1 MIGVP
6 ALAVDE
12 AAPAPPEQSASQA
25 VGESAPANPE
35 SANTDDATAGA
46 TVAVSRNAAAEPAA
60 ALADASLV
68 TAPVPASAETPAA
81 PTPGRAASLAD
92 TGIAVSGGTEGRD
105 YSLDAAAK
113 TLTVLTST
121 PLTLSGESAG
131 WGVRIAPGVK
141 ARVTLA
147 GLTVDLSAG
156 SGIPLDVATNLYDV
170 QPDGTQRLSAPAA
183 KADDVTNKTTLLLTL
198 ADGTVN
204 VLKGGDG
211 APALHCGESS
221 VLVVDDAVANEDAQ
235 GRRIVPA
242 QGAVP
247 YDCTL
252 SNGTV
257 LAKGDPLYR
266 MESPDPGVLECTGG
280 PSGTGIG
287 SGQDENSGDLTFDGG
302 VIKADAYAPLASSA
316 GGVASSGCG
325 IGGSLGGSATK
336 TTFNGGVVY
345 ARASAHGSGI
355 GGGPVGKSGAWGSG
369 GGAVFRSQLPD
380 TITNPNKVDGQRC
393 GDITINGGK
402 ITSEGGE
409 HGYAFGTGCWPADN
423 TGCTILI
430 TGGNLLPVNA
440 NGATGYS
447 GFLGATG
454 ASIIVQGGSFN
465 LAPTNFTGTVT
476 DGAGNALTLVSISLG
491 EDSEVIGSRIKS
503 LTVKVDGVP
512 LAPDYGLPYE
522 VDEKGKVYFWLPAT
536 VSTKRVTVADLA
548 VYDKASGTVTESEY
562 DFVLPHEGEDGNVAK
577 RNVEIDVTDQVL
589 ADDALRSLVRK
600 RYDGLA
606 VDPAALKDAVAALGV
621 ETTKPRRAPVTEI
634 DSFTSQRLLD
644 KDGKPDL
651 EPIKEDGDRSF
662 KRAGTYELVMESKQ
676 FTREDPSFGDSFW
689 GHWLLFDAVIE
700 AADTRVYDVSQ
711 ELSYAAP
718 APGGGGDAP
727 AGRQAGRAEEGA
739 LESVTFRA
747 SVMPNDQTGDGL
759 QPEALTCEAP
769 TGTVAFS
776 VNGVEVGT
784 AKLEPATDVNGTGY
798 AWSKAELEW
807 DPAGAAIPRRP
818 DGRIVVEARY
828 DGDKNYRGSSTRQ
841 ADDALTEDEAPDY
854 PLVDVPH
861 VSVVPDDPDDPD
873 AKPRPLEP
881 TGPVEVRE
889 PGPDDPPG
897 ITSTV
902 HVTVRDEVRV
912 PPREGDPLTAD
923 DLRKWA
929 EDRYIVTPGCEIAG
943 ITVNGS
949 PDGVI
954 DPSAPGTHEV
964 RVVVRDPKTGN
975 TTTVVVNY
983 TVVKPDDP
991 EEPDDP
997 DGPDGPPTPPAT
1009 DDPTV
1014 PDDPAGPEAPGGP
1027 DGPQDPVDPP
1037 HPADPPNP
1045 GDDAG
1050 SATKGPT
1057 AVLTRLAQTGDGA
1070 LALAFAGLAGA
1081 ASLAAAAAALAR
1093 RRSARR

>member
-1 MIGVP
+1 MVGVP

-12 AAPAPPEQSASQA
+12 AAPALSEQAASQA
-25 VGESAPANPE
+25 AGERAPANPE
-35 SANTDDATAGA
+35 PANTDDATADPA
-46 TVAVSRNAAAEPAA
+46 DASARAAATAARADAPAA
-60 ALADASLV
+60 AFAPAP
-68 TAPVPASAETPAA
+68 APVTVGGTA
-81 PTPGRAASLAD
+81 RAASLAD
-92 TGIAVSGGTEGRD
+92 TGIEVSGGAEGSD
-105 YSLDAAAK
+105 YALDEGAK
-113 TLTVLTST
+113 VITVLTST
-121 PLTLSGESAG
+121 PLTLAGESAG
-131 WGVRIAPGVK
+131 WGVRVAPGVK
-141 ARVTLA
+141 ANLILA
-147 GLTVDLSAG
+147 GLTVDLSAVG
-156 SGIPLDVATNLYDV
+156 GIPLDVATNLYDV

-211 APALHCGESS
+211 APALHCGEGS
-221 VLVVDDAVANEDAQ
+221 VLVVDDAVANVDSE
-235 GRRIVPA
+235 GRRITPD

-252 SNGTV
+252 ANGTV
-257 LAKGDPLYR
+257 LKEGDPLYR
-266 MESPDPGVLECTGG
+266 MESADPGVLECTGG
-280 PSGTGIG
+280 FGGTGIG
-287 SGQDENSGDLTFDGG
+287 SGQDENSGDMTFDGG
-302 VIKADAYAPLASSA
+302 VIKADAYDPLAAVGFGST
-316 GGVASSGCG
+316 GCG
-325 IGGSLGGSATK
+325 IGGALGGSATK
-336 TTFNGGVVY
+336 TTFNGGVVD
-345 ARASAHGSGI
+345 ARASNHGSAI
-355 GGGPVGKSGAWGSG
+355 GAGPTGRFGGWGST
-369 GGAVFRSQLPD
+369 AAEFFRPQISG
-380 TITNPNKVDGQRC
+380 TITNPNKDYGQRC

-402 ITSEGGE
+402 ISAEGGA
-409 HGYAFGTGCWPADN
+409 HGYAFGTGCIPADN
-423 TGCTILI
+423 AGCTILI
-430 TGGNLLPVNA
+430 TGGNLVPQNKYGVA
-440 NGATGYS
+440 GGYC

-454 ASIIVQGGSFN
+454 ASVIVQGGSFN
-465 LAPTNFTGTVT
+465 LEPANFTGTVT

-512 LAPDYGLPYE
+512 LVPDYGLPYE
-522 VDEKGKVYFWLPAT
+522 VDEEGKVYFWLPAT

-589 ADDALRSLVRK
+589 ADDALRSLVRR

-606 VDPAALKDAVAALGV
+606 VDPAVLKDAVAALGV

-644 KDGKPDL
+644 KDGKPDP

-727 AGRQAGRAEEGA
+727 AGRQAGSAGEGS
-739 LESVTFRA
+739 LKSVTFRA

-784 AKLEPATDVNGTGY
+784 AKLEPATDVNGAGY

-807 DPAGAAIPRRP
+807 DPVGAAIPRRP
-818 DGRIVVEARY
+818 DGRIVVEARC
-828 DGDKNYRGSSTRQ
+828 DGDENYRGSSARQ
-841 ADDALTEDEAPDY
+841 ADDALTEDEAPGY
-854 PLVDVPH
+854 PLVDVPQ

-873 AKPRPLEP
+873 ARPRPLEP

-912 PPREGDPLTAD
+912 PPSEGDPLTAD

-943 ITVNGS
+943 ITVDGS

-975 TTTVVVNY
+975 TTTVVVDY

-1070 LALAFAGLAGA
+1070 LALTFAGLAGA

>member
-1 MIGVP
+1 MVGVP

-12 AAPAPPEQSASQA
+12 AVPALSEQAASQA
-25 VGESAPANPE
+25 AGADAPANPE
-35 SANTDDATAGA
+35 PENTDDATADPA
-46 TVAVSRNAAAEPAA
+46 DAPACVASMAARADTPAA
-60 ALADASLV
+60 ASA
-68 TAPVPASAETPAA
+68 PASAPVAVGGTA
-81 PTPGRAASLAD
+81 RAASLAD
-92 TGIAVSGGTEGRD
+92 TGIAVSGGAEGSD
-105 YSLDAAAK
+105 YDLDEGAK
-113 TLTVLTST
+113 VITVLTGT
-121 PLTLSGESAG
+121 PLTLAGESAV
-131 WGVRIAPGVK
+131 WGVRVAPGVK
-141 ARVTLA
+141 ANLTLA
-147 GLTVDLSAG
+147 GLTVDLSAVG
-156 SGIPLDVATNLYDV
+156 GIPLDVATNLYDV

-211 APALHCGESS
+211 APALHCGEGS
-221 VLVVDDAVANEDAQ
+221 VLVVDDAVANVDSE
-235 GRRIVPA
+235 GRRITPD

-247 YDCTL
+247 YDCML
-252 SNGTV
+252 ANGTA
-257 LAKGDPLYR
+257 LKEGDPLYL
-266 MESPDPGVLECTGG
+266 MESADPGVLECTGG
-280 PSGTGIG
+280 PASTGIG
-287 SGQDENSGDLTFDGG
+287 SGQDENSGDMTFDGG
-302 VIKADAYAPLASSA
+302 VIGADAHAPLASSA
-316 GGVASSGCG
+316 QSLPSAGCG

-336 TTFNGGVVY
+336 TTFNGGVII
-345 ARASAHGSGI
+345 ARASAHGSAI
-355 GGGPVGKSGAWGSG
+355 GGGPVGKAGAWG
-369 GGAVFRSQLPD
+369 GGAGDVFRSQLPN
-380 TITNPNKVDGQRC
+380 TITNPNKSGGQRC
-393 GDITINGGK
+393 GDIAINGGK
-402 ITSEGGE
+402 ISAEGGE
-409 HGYAFGTGCWPADN
+409 HGYAFGTGCFPADN
-423 TGCTILI
+423 AGCTVLI
-430 TGGNLLPVNA
+430 TGGNLVPENA
-440 NGATGYS
+440 NGVGQYS
-447 GFLGATG
+447 GYLGAPNATV
-454 ASIIVQGGSFN
+454 IVQGGSFN
-465 LAPTNFTGTVT
+465 LEPANFTGTVT

-589 ADDALRSLVRK
+589 ADDALRSLVRR

-634 DSFTSQRLLD
+634 DAFTSQRLLD
-644 KDGKPDL
+644 KDGKPDP

-711 ELSYAAP
+711 ELSYDAS
-718 APGGGGDAP
+718 APGSGDDAP
-727 AGRQAGRAEEGA
+727 ASRQAGRAEEGA
-739 LESVTFRA
+739 LKSVTFRA
-747 SVMPNDQTGDGL
+747 SVMPNNQTGDGL

-784 AKLEPATDVNGTGY
+784 AKLEPAADVNSAGY

-807 DPAGAAIPRRP
+807 DPAGAAIPRQP
-818 DGRIVVEARY
+818 DGRLVVEARC
-828 DGDKNYRGSSTRQ
+828 DGDENYRGSSARQ
-841 ADDALTEDEAPDY
+841 ADDALTEDEAPGY
-854 PLVDVPH
+854 PLVDVPQ

-881 TGPVEVRE
+881 TGPAEVRE

-912 PPREGDPLTAD
+912 PPSEGDPLTAD

-943 ITVNGS
+943 ITVDGS

-954 DPSAPGTHEV
+954 DPSIPGTHEV

-975 TTTVVVNY
+975 TTTVVVDY

-997 DGPDGPPTPPAT
+997 DGPDDPPAPPTT
-1009 DDPTV
+1009 
-1014 PDDPAGPEAPGGP
+1014 DDPAGPETPGGS
-1027 DGPQDPVDPP
+1027 DGPQDP
-1037 HPADPPNP
+1037 ADPPRPVDPSNP
-1045 GDDAG
+1045 GGDADRSEG
-1050 SATKGPT
+1050 DPATKGPAAT
-1057 AVLTRLAQTGDGA
+1057 LTRLAQTGDGA
-1070 LALAFAGLAGA
+1070 LALACAGLAGA
-1081 ASLAAAAAALAR
+1081 ASLTAAAAALAR